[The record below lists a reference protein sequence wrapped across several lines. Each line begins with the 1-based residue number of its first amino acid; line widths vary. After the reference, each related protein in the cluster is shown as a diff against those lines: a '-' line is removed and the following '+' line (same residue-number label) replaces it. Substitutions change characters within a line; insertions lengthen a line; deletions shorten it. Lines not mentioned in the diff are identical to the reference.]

1 MECDAFSPTFSPPLS
16 PLLPLPPPNHESSP
30 GRSGD
35 EVSSEGEEEGD
46 RPVKKRKVGEEG
58 KAKGAGEGGK
68 GKIREGGGAKSG
80 VKRKR
85 GEEEEEEEEEDMGEQ
100 EEEEEEGGEEEDEE
114 QEDPLSSFGG
124 SLLETLYGGCDPQQ
138 QNPKKSCKNDLLKVV
153 DTLLNHRYGGIFA
166 EPVGVEEA
174 EDYDEVVK
182 FRVDLGEIR
191 EKIEGGE
198 IDSVRGLY
206 WHVLLMFQDAFMYNA
221 PRSDVVNWA
230 SQLKRLAVRELEGV
244 VRERGG
250 KVFERRLSGMK

>member
-1 MECDAFSPTFSPPLS
+1 MK
-16 PLLPLPPPNHESSP
+16 
-30 GRSGD
+30 R
-35 EVSSEGEEEGD
+35 
-46 RPVKKRKVGEEG
+46 RKVGEEG

-68 GKIREGGGAKSG
+68 GKKGESGGAKSG

-85 GEEEEEEEEEDMGEQ
+85 GEEEKEEEEEEDEAEQ
-100 EEEEEEGGEEEDEE
+100 EEEEEGGEEEEEEQEDEE
-114 QEDPLSSFGG
+114 QEDPLSPSFRGG

-138 QNPKKSCKNDLLKVV
+138 KNPKKSCKNNLLKVV
-153 DTLLNHRYGGIFA
+153 DTLLNHRYGGVFA
-166 EPVGVEEA
+166 EPVGAEEA

-182 FRVDLGEIR
+182 FRVDLGGIR

-221 PRSDVVNWA
+221 PRSDVVNWT

-250 KVFERRLSGMK
+250 KMFERKL